1 MNLAMILAENIGMT
15 YRQVLKEIVA
25 LKEISIEVK
34 EGEVF
39 GLIGP
44 DGAGKS
50 TLFRILTTLLL
61 PTRGCFACSDFPC
74 KFIKNLEKSYNKRYQ
89 ASLIEN
95 SRFVQRHG
103 LDMFMQ
109 IQKETYTC
117 SKCGGIISVHDGAC
131 SECRE
136 KAT

>member
-1 MNLAMILAENIGMT
+1 MRRLSEQRYGEA
-15 YRQVLKEIVA
+15 RA
-25 LKEISIEVK
+25 LPKMRDK
-34 EGEVF
+34 
-39 GLIGP
+39 GLRWTKG
-44 DGAGKS
+44 
-50 TLFRILTTLLL
+50 L
-61 PTRGCFACSDFPC
+61 PYCFACSDFPC

-109 IQKETYTC
+109 TQKETYTC